1 MAGPLEDLVKSLDLQ
16 PADIA
21 TLFAGLRASVPVY
34 AAMGATGLNEGEDEQ
49 LRRIYGP
56 LPSTPVPR
64 ETPEMQQ
71 RRMIEEF
78 EQRFP
83 TPELRAAVLEQ
94 MRANRRVG
102 RYDPATATRRI
113 DFAPHTQP
121 EYRGPVMT
129 PSIGK
134 RKFQAGGS
142 AKKTVQQMADEM
154 LLKGKSKPV
163 KETVHL
169 SRRGFFGLPESKS
182 MPLATIDDKALEKLE
197 QKYSKQGQAPTIT
210 EKKVEVSPD
219 AGKTRSTLK
228 SIIETPVSR
237 RTVLQAA
244 GSQALQGLLPAG
256 ALPSVTQV
264 AKPVVEAVTAAPTV
278 VPTIGGLLARALKM
292 GLDEKQSVD
301 FIHSMMP
308 EFSKKTIADHLDSMY
323 PTMKDP
329 FDTLSLEIEDTMRY
343 ADDVDRAFDAGKPV
357 LGSPV
362 QILGDMISPTI
373 SHKGMN
379 LRPTLRGIRK
389 EYPEKYDEMIRAAR
403 DAADYLYEP

>member
-21 TLFAGLRASVPVY
+21 TLFAGLRSSVPVY
-34 AAMGATGLNEGEDEQ
+34 AAMGATGLNEGEDER
-49 LRRIYGP
+49 LRQIYGP
-56 LPSTPVPR
+56 LPPTPVPR

-71 RRMIEEF
+71 RRMIEDF

-154 LLKGKSKPV
+154 LLRGKSKPV
-163 KETVHL
+163 KETVDL
-169 SRRGFFGLPESKS
+169 SRRGFFRLPESKS
-182 MPLATIDDKALEKLE
+182 MPLAKIDDKALEQLE
-197 QKYSKQGQAPTIT
+197 QKYGKQGQAPTIT

-219 AGKTRSTLK
+219 AGKTKSTLK
-228 SIIETPVSR
+228 SITETPVSR
-237 RTVLQAA
+237 RTLLQAA
-244 GSQALQGLLPAG
+244 GSQALQGVLPNTGVIGEIAKVANPVESVVKQVATPGMMYEGIPGMIAAGLREGMSEEDVVSMILGTYRGVDPSRVAQAVSSIKDPTSVMFEDRIGPGDAMMQLIGTEGPPMANRG
-256 ALPSVTQV
+256 ALRYMR
-264 AKPVVEAVTAAPTV
+264 K
-278 VPTIGGLLARALKM
+278 I
-292 GLDEKQSVD
+292 
-301 FIHSMMP
+301 
-308 EFSKKTIADHLDSMY
+308 
-323 PTMKDP
+323 DP
-329 FDTLSLEIEDTMRY
+329 NKYGEIRDT
-343 ADDVDRAFDAGKPV
+343 
-357 LGSPV
+357 
-362 QILGDMISPTI
+362 
-373 SHKGMN
+373 
-379 LRPTLRGIRK
+379 
-389 EYPEKYDEMIRAAR
+389 AR
-403 DAADYLYEP
+403 DISRYGFEN